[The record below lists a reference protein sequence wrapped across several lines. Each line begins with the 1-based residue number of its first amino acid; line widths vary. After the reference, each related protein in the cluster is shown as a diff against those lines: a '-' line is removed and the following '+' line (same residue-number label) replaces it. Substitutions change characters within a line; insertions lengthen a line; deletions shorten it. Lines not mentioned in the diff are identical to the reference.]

1 MPRTSISTDSAPAA
15 IGPYSQAI
23 RAGHLLFI
31 SGQVPLDPATGDM
44 IDAGIAGQT
53 HRVLKSLDSIV
64 RASGAT
70 LGDVVKTTV
79 YLADMSDFTAMNRV
93 YKTYFEDPAP
103 ARVAVQVARLPK
115 DARVEIDAIVTLP
128 SECEP
133 AVPVS

>member
-1 MPRTSISTDSAPAA
+1 MPRTSISADGAPAA

-23 RAGHLLFI
+23 RTGHLLFI

-44 IDAGIAGQT
+44 IDTGIADQT

-79 YLADMSDFTAMNRV
+79 YLVDMADFAAMNQV
-93 YKTYFEDPAP
+93 YRTYFEDPAP

-115 DARVEIDAIVTLP
+115 DARVEIDAIVAL
-128 SECEP
+128 SD
-133 AVPVS
+133 

>member
-1 MPRTSISTDSAPAA
+1 VPRTSISADGAPAA

-23 RAGHLLFI
+23 RTGHLLFI

-44 IDAGIAGQT
+44 IDTGIAGQT

-79 YLADMSDFTAMNRV
+79 YLVDMADFAAMNQV
-93 YKTYFEDPAP
+93 YRTYFEDPAP

-115 DARVEIDAIVTLP
+115 DARVEIDAIVAL
-128 SECEP
+128 SD
-133 AVPVS
+133 

>member
-1 MPRTSISTDSAPAA
+1 MPRTSISADGAPAA

-23 RAGHLLFI
+23 RTGHLLFI

-44 IDAGIAGQT
+44 IDTGIAGQT

-79 YLADMSDFTAMNRV
+79 YLVDMADFAAMNQV
-93 YKTYFEDPAP
+93 YRTYFEDPAP

-115 DARVEIDAIVTLP
+115 DARVEIDAIVAL
-128 SECEP
+128 SD
-133 AVPVS
+133 